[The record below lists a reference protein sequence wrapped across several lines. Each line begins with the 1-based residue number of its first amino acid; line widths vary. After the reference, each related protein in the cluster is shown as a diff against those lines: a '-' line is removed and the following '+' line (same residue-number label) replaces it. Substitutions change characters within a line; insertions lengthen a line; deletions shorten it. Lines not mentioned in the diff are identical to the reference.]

1 MTSTPVLQ
9 EAPRKGDIAPDFSLQ
24 STEGGEH
31 VTLASFRGKESVL
44 LAFFPLAFSGVCTV
58 QMCDIGR
65 EFDEFVGAGVRVL
78 PISVDSVY
86 TLREF
91 KSKHALPF
99 EFLSDFKRDA
109 SRAYGVLMEERFY
122 SNRAYFLVD
131 RAGAVVWAQVE
142 EHPGLKRDNKEVFE
156 QIAAHT

>member
-1 MTSTPVLQ
+1 MTTSQVLQ
-9 EAPRKGDIAPDFSLQ
+9 GAPRAGDVAPDFTLQ
-24 STEGGEH
+24 STDGDA
-31 VTLASFRGKESVL
+31 VALSSFRGEERVL
-44 LAFFPLAFSGVCTV
+44 LAFFPLAFSGVCTA

-99 EFLSDFKRDA
+99 EFLSDFKREA
-109 SRAYGVLMEERFY
+109 SRAYGVLMAERFY

-131 RAGAVVWAQVE
+131 RSGVVRWAQVE
-142 EHPGLKRDNKEVFE
+142 EHPGLKRENKEVLE
-156 QIAAHT
+156 QVAAYA